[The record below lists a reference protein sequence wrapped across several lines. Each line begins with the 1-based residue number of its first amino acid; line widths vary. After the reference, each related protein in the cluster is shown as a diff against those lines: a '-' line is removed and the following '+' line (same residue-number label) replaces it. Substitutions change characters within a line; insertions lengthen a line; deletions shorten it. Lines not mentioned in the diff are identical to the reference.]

1 MSGGE
6 HEVRPA
12 ESSVSRR
19 KASRALAHPAAVTPV
34 RTRAHPDSRG
44 ELIAAAQ
51 RVIRERGADAV
62 SVEELTALAGV
73 SSGAF
78 RASFADRTDLLV
90 TVFDEAVEQLRT
102 RLLGAYSGAGSW
114 ADGVRGALFELLFFL
129 DAEPNRA
136 RFLVVGS
143 LAGDPPMRTRRA
155 HLLRE
160 LAEGLESQRPAGEP
174 DALEAP
180 FGADAVVGAV
190 AAIVHGR
197 LLEDPVPPL
206 QSLGGSLMAV
216 IVLPYLGADAAR
228 SELSRQAPQDPGRAG
243 TPERAPSDRR
253 PLRVTVRTLAV
264 LDAIAQ
270 RPGLDRRAVA
280 EAAGIADAAQCSRI
294 LARLERLGAIAATEP
309 TPQRDNAWR
318 ITDIGRQVLTE
329 VGPQSHG

>member
-1 MSGGE
+1 
-6 HEVRPA
+6 
-12 ESSVSRR
+12 VSRR
-19 KASRALAHPAAVTPV
+19 KASRALAHPAAVDAASS
-34 RTRAHPDSRG
+34 RQHADSRG

-51 RVIRERGADAV
+51 RVIRERGVDAV
-62 SVEELTALAGV
+62 TVEELTAQIGV
-73 SSGAF
+73 SSDVF
-78 RASFADRTDLLV
+78 RASFADRADLLV
-90 TVFDEAVEQLRT
+90 TVFDEAVEQLRM
-102 RLLGAYSGAGSW
+102 RLLAAYSGAGSW

-155 HLLRE
+155 RLLRE

-216 IVLPYLGADAAR
+216 IVLPYLGAAAAR
-228 SELSRQAPQDPGRAG
+228 SELSRPAPQDPGQADP
-243 TPERAPSDRR
+243 PERGPSERRAP
-253 PLRVTVRTLAV
+253 RVTVRTLAV
-264 LDAIAQ
+264 LDAIAE
-270 RPGLDRRAVA
+270 RPGLESRGVA
-280 EAAGIADAAQCSRI
+280 AAAGIADAAQCSRI
-294 LARLERLGAIAATEP
+294 LARLERLGAIAVAAEP
-309 TPQRDNAWR
+309 AHERSGVWH
-318 ITDIGRQVLTE
+318 ITDVGRQVLTE
-329 VGPQSHG
+329 VRQGNRG